1 MNFPDVGSHIF
12 RTILMYFLVYCAMR
26 VMGKREIGKLS
37 MFDLVVSIMLAEMA
51 AFVIEDIDKPLSYGI
66 APMLTLII
74 VQIGMA
80 FIGLKSRRLRLIID
94 GKPTVL
100 ISKGVLHRD
109 EMRKQRYN
117 LDDLLQQLRE
127 QNVDSI
133 GEVDFAILETTGKLT
148 VFPKDENTSNDSNS
162 SGYDSEDSSS
172 SKPKTGKNQI
182 DGSPNIKFP
191 NIKYE
196 GLPLPLIMDGKVQDQ
211 NLDIIQKT
219 RFWLKN
225 QIQQNGILD
234 FKDVFICSID
244 HNGKIYVSPKDDKK

>member
-51 AFVIEDIDKPLSYGI
+51 AFVIEDIDKPLSHGI

-148 VFPKDENTSNDSNS
+148 VFPKDENTSN
-162 SGYDSEDSSS
+162 GSSS
-172 SKPKTGKNQI
+172 SGSDSEGVSSGKSKTEKNQI

-211 NLDIIQKT
+211 NLEIIQKT

-225 QIQQNGILD
+225 QIQQNGIMD

>member
-1 MNFPDVGSHIF
+1 
-12 RTILMYFLVYCAMR
+12 MYFLVYCAMR

-51 AFVIEDIDKPLSYGI
+51 AFVIEDIDKPLSHGI

-80 FIGLKSRRLRLIID
+80 FIGLKSRRLRLMID

-100 ISKGVLHRD
+100 ISKGILLRD

-133 GEVDFAILETTGKLT
+133 GDVDFAILETTGKLT
-148 VFPKDENTSNDSNS
+148 VFPKDENASNDSNS
-162 SGYDSEDSSS
+162 SGSNSDSEGASS
-172 SKPKTGKNQI
+172 SKSKAGKNEFN
-182 DGSPNIKFP
+182 GFS

-211 NLDIIQKT
+211 NLEIIQKT

-225 QIQQNGILD
+225 QIQQNGIMD

>member
-1 MNFPDVGSHIF
+1 MSFSDIGAHIF
-12 RTILMYFLVYCAMR
+12 RTILMYFIVYGAIR

-37 MFDLVVSIMLAEMA
+37 MFDLVVSIMLAEIA
-51 AFVIEDIDKPLSYGI
+51 AFVIEDTDKPLSHGI
-66 APMLTLII
+66 VPMVTVLV

-80 FIGLKSRRLRLIID
+80 FLSLKSRRLRLMID

-100 ISKGVLHRD
+100 ISKGTLHRD

-117 LDDLLQQLRE
+117 LDDLLLQLRE
-127 QNVDSI
+127 QNIDSI
-133 GEVDFAILETTGKLT
+133 GEVEFAILETTGKLT
-148 VFPKDENTSNDSNS
+148 VIPMNNS
-162 SGYDSEDSSS
+162 SSGQGYSSS
-172 SKPKTGKNQI
+172 QNNMKKPRQDKI
-182 DGSPNIKFP
+182 DGFQ

-211 NLDIIQKT
+211 NLELIQKT

-225 QIQQNGILD
+225 QIQQKGVLD

-244 HNGKIYVSPKDDKK
+244 HNGKVFVSLKDDKK

>member
-1 MNFPDVGSHIF
+1 M
-12 RTILMYFLVYCAMR
+12 
-26 VMGKREIGKLS
+26 
-37 MFDLVVSIMLAEMA
+37 
-51 AFVIEDIDKPLSYGI
+51 
-66 APMLTLII
+66 
-74 VQIGMA
+74 
-80 FIGLKSRRLRLIID
+80 ID

-117 LDDLLQQLRE
+117 LDDLLLQLRE

-148 VFPKDENTSNDSNS
+148 VFPKDQNTSD
-162 SGYDSEDSSS
+162 DRSSS
-172 SKPKTGKNQI
+172 RSDTEESSSNKSKIGKNQI
-182 DGSPNIKFP
+182 DGFP

-211 NLDIIQKT
+211 NLELIQKT

-244 HNGKIYVSPKDDKK
+244 HNGKIYVSPKDDRK

>member
-1 MNFPDVGSHIF
+1 
-12 RTILMYFLVYCAMR
+12 
-26 VMGKREIGKLS
+26 
-37 MFDLVVSIMLAEMA
+37 
-51 AFVIEDIDKPLSYGI
+51 
-66 APMLTLII
+66 MLTLII

-148 VFPKDENTSNDSNS
+148 VFPKDENTSNDSSS
-162 SGYDSEDSSS
+162 SGSDSEGASSGK
-172 SKPKTGKNQI
+172 SKTEKIRLTDFQI
-182 DGSPNIKFP
+182 LN
-191 NIKYE
+191 
-196 GLPLPLIMDGKVQDQ
+196 MKV
-211 NLDIIQKT
+211 
-219 RFWLKN
+219 
-225 QIQQNGILD
+225 
-234 FKDVFICSID
+234 C
-244 HNGKIYVSPKDDKK
+244 HYP

>member
-1 MNFPDVGSHIF
+1 
-12 RTILMYFLVYCAMR
+12 MYFLVYCAIR

-51 AFVIEDIDKPLSYGI
+51 AFVIEDIDKPLSHGI
-66 APMLTLII
+66 APMLTVII

-80 FIGLKSRRLRLIID
+80 FVGLKSRRLRLMID

-117 LDDLLQQLRE
+117 LDDLLLQLRE

-148 VFPKDENTSNDSNS
+148 VFPKDQNDSNGS
-162 SGYDSEDSSS
+162 SSSSSDSDSEGSSS
-172 SKPKTGKNQI
+172 SKSKAGKNQI
-182 DGSPNIKFP
+182 DGFP

-211 NLDIIQKT
+211 NLELIQKT

-225 QIQQNGILD
+225 QIQHNGIMD

-244 HNGKIYVSPKDDKK
+244 HNGKVYVSPKDDKK

>member
-1 MNFPDVGSHIF
+1 MSFSDIGAHIF
-12 RTILMYFLVYCAMR
+12 RTILMYFIVYGAIR

-37 MFDLVVSIMLAEMA
+37 MFDLVVSIMLAEIA
-51 AFVIEDIDKPLSYGI
+51 AFVIEDTDKPLYHGI
-66 APMLTLII
+66 VPMVTVLV

-80 FIGLKSRRLRLIID
+80 FLSLKSRRLRLMID

-100 ISKGVLHRD
+100 ISKGTLHRD

-117 LDDLLQQLRE
+117 LDDLLLQLRE
-127 QNVDSI
+127 QNIDSI
-133 GEVDFAILETTGKLT
+133 GEVEFAILETTGKLT
-148 VFPKDENTSNDSNS
+148 VIPMNNSSSGQSNS
-162 SGYDSEDSSS
+162 SSQNNMK
-172 SKPKTGKNQI
+172 KPRQDKV
-182 DGSPNIKFP
+182 DGFQ

-211 NLDIIQKT
+211 NLELIQKT

-225 QIQQNGILD
+225 QIQQKGVLD

-244 HNGKIYVSPKDDKK
+244 HNGKVFVSLKDDKK